1 MKTTFTAI
9 LLATTTLAGASFAQ
23 GQSDGEMSPDVS
35 TGTGTD
41 TVYTGD
47 NVDATD
53 GNGTDAAQS
62 TTGSDGEATGIAT
75 ADSAGDPN
83 MPLHE
88 AAMTAITSGNGEV
101 RTNDDV
107 VIGEAQRV
115 LADDAGNII
124 GLIRLNDEMNTELTA
139 IQVPLMVVTENG
151 ETLLRIGASQ
161 ADLQTALD
169 AQPAPNAQEPEANPE
184 KAG

>member
-23 GQSDGEMSPDVS
+23 TQSDSEMSPDVS

-53 GNGTDAAQS
+53 GTDAAQGANGTDEKAS
-62 TTGSDGEATGIAT
+62 GMAT
-75 ADSAGDPN
+75 ADSEGDLN
-83 MPLHE
+83 IQLHE

-101 RTNDDV
+101 RTTDDV
-107 VIGEAQRV
+107 VIGKAQRV

-124 GLIRLNDEMNTELTA
+124 GLIRLNEEMDTEITA
-139 IQVPLMVVTENG
+139 IQVPLMVVTEDG
-151 ETLLRIGASQ
+151 ETMLRVGASQ

-169 AQPAPNAQEPEANPE
+169 NQPAPNPQEPEATP
-184 KAG
+184 ADQG